1 MKVILLED
9 VKALGKRGDVVEV
22 KDGFAFN
29 FLFPRKLALE
39 ASKGA
44 VAALQA
50 QQQAK
55 QRREAEA
62 RAGAEALAKTL
73 ETRAISVSV
82 RCGGN
87 GRLFG
92 TVTNHNVA
100 DALEAEF
107 SIAIDRHKIEMPENI
122 KSLGVYPIVVR
133 LGKNIAAKTSLQVVA
148 ASGAS

>member
-9 VKALGKRGDVVEV
+9 VKTLGKRGDVVEV
-22 KDGFAFN
+22 KDGFAYN
-29 FLFPRKLALE
+29 FLFPRKLAAE

-44 VAALQA
+44 MAVLQA
-50 QQQAK
+50 QQRAK

-62 RAGAEALAKTL
+62 KADAEALAKIL
-73 ETRAISVSV
+73 ETRAISVPV

-107 SIAIDRHKIEMPENI
+107 SVEIDRHKIEMPDNI
-122 KSLGVYPIVVR
+122 KSLGTYPITVR
-133 LGKNIAAKTSLQVVA
+133 LGKNITAKTSLQVVA
-148 ASGAS
+148 APTA